1 MPDSTVEIVNNI
13 ATITVDEGDNAII
26 NIGLEPIPQIV
37 EVGGV
42 GAQGPQGIQGIQGI
56 QGVSTLSGLTD
67 VNVSSKVDKS
77 VLVFDQGSNKFVAND
92 VNTVLTIADGGNF

>member
-1 MPDSTVEIVNNI
+1 MPELNIQIVTNVAAVEVGADPVVEIVELG
-13 ATITVDEGDNAII
+13 V
-26 NIGLEPIPQIV
+26 
-37 EVGGV
+37 V

-56 QGVSTLSGLTD
+56 PGPSTLSGLTD
-67 VNVSSKVDKS
+67 VNVLSKVDKS